1 MKLAEQHRSTERV
14 LDILELVAQDGRP
27 HYTLTQ
33 ISQRLDAPKSSQLPI
48 LRTLHQRGYLF
59 FEESSATYSIGFK
72 AYEIGTGY
80 IRNGSIDDD
89 IILLLRDIT
98 RGCAEASHFAK
109 LNEGDVFYLFKEDSS
124 ESIRM
129 FSSPGKRLPAYSTG
143 LGKALLCEKAPEEL
157 HALYPNGLYAVT
169 EHTIT
174 DMDRL
179 LGQLA
184 EVRQTGFAYE
194 IEESTDFIRCIA
206 VPIRVDGCI
215 RAALSVAVPVFRYTR
230 EKEIK
235 IKELLEN
242 ARGKLESLFE
252 KFPWPYN

>member
-33 ISQRLDAPKSSQLPI
+33 ISQRLDAPKSSLLPI

-129 FSSPGKRLPAYSTG
+129 FSSPGKRLPA
-143 LGKALLCEKAPEEL
+143 
-157 HALYPNGLYAVT
+157 
-169 EHTIT
+169 
-174 DMDRL
+174 
-179 LGQLA
+179 
-184 EVRQTGFAYE
+184 
-194 IEESTDFIRCIA
+194 
-206 VPIRVDGCI
+206 
-215 RAALSVAVPVFRYTR
+215 
-230 EKEIK
+230 
-235 IKELLEN
+235 
-242 ARGKLESLFE
+242 
-252 KFPWPYN
+252 